1 MAEPDRTPAF
11 AVETIH
17 LDLAP
22 LAGSFGQRLRAAGVP
37 VTSERSA
44 AFARALTL
52 TRPQSRR
59 RLYWT
64 ARSVFVQDRAHAA
77 AFDAV
82 FAAVFGG
89 RPEPG
94 PGLPEASA

>member
-1 MAEPDRTPAF
+1 M
-11 AVETIH
+11 
-17 LDLAP
+17 
-22 LAGSFGQRLRAAGVP
+22 
-37 VTSERSA
+37 TSERSA

-89 RPEPG
+89 EPAADALELDARQVTPAPADARPAGERGG
-94 PGLPEASA
+94 PSRR